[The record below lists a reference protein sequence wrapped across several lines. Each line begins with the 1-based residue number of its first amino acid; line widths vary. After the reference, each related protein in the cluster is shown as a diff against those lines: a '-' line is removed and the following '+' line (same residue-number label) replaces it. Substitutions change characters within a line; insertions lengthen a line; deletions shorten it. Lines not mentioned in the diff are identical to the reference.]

1 MYQTAQEYH
10 RERAHAAKRARLDGD
25 FEHHSIVDAMP
36 FKPEMD
42 SVIPVGEARYLEE
55 TDMLDRSVDMIA
67 FALIGAVSTVAVLV
81 FAVLLYRWW
90 V

>member
-1 MYQTAQEYH
+1 MILLKKDEPMAY
-10 RERAHAAKRARLDGD
+10 
-25 FEHHSIVDAMP
+25 
-36 FKPEMD
+36 KPEMD

-55 TDMLDRSVDMIA
+55 TDMLDRSVDMVA

>member
-1 MYQTAQEYH
+1 MILLKDEP
-10 RERAHAAKRARLDGD
+10 
-25 FEHHSIVDAMP
+25 MP
-36 FKPEMD
+36 FKPD
-42 SVIPVGEARYLEE
+42 PVIPVGEARYLEE

>member
-1 MYQTAQEYH
+1 
-10 RERAHAAKRARLDGD
+10 
-25 FEHHSIVDAMP
+25 MP
-36 FKPEMD
+36 YKPD
-42 SVIPVGEARYLEE
+42 PVIPVGEVTYMEE
-55 TDMLDRSVDMIA
+55 ADMLDRSVDMVA